1 MIQSLI
7 SGLIPF
13 QVTNSTVNINNSAE
27 QNKENSVPIKY
38 IISNNKSNI
47 IINNCNLN
55 KPEFIAYAYNNSNI
69 YIDEK
74 TLDSAKRES
83 NRFVADDNSFINY
96 NFPAVYDQ
104 SENNYLQPLYNNGE
118 GYTYYDNSDA
128 NIKNNKNRLIYK
140 FPVNKNR

>member
-7 SGLIPF
+7 SGLVPF
-13 QVTNSTVNINNSAE
+13 QINNSTVNINNSVE
-27 QNKENSVPIKY
+27 QNKENSVLIKY
-38 IISNNKSNI
+38 IISNNNSNI
-47 IINNCNLN
+47 IVNNCNLN

-69 YIDEK
+69 NVDEK

-96 NFPAVYDQ
+96 NFPSVYDE
-104 SENNYLQPLYNNGE
+104 SKNNYLQSLYNNGE
-118 GYTYYDNSDA
+118 VYTYYDNSDT

-140 FPVNKNR
+140 FPVNINR